1 VRAGLCG
8 ALALLATQGP
18 ALSLEIGAV
27 APEFGMTT
35 VDGRRFSLSE
45 AEKAHSGVVILFLS
59 TICLTGASGF
69 PVLVRIPCSR
79 SG

>member
-1 VRAGLCG
+1 VR
-8 ALALLATQGP
+8 ALALLVTQGP

-27 APEFGMTT
+27 APEVGTT

-59 TICLTGASGF
+59 TICPYSNYYNDLIRDLSRDCA
-69 PVLVRIPCSR
+69 IPR
-79 SG
+79 R

>member
-8 ALALLATQGP
+8 ALALLVTQGP

-45 AEKAHSGVVILFLS
+45 AENAHSGVVR
-59 TICLTGASGF
+59 A
-69 PVLVRIPCSR
+69 
-79 SG
+79 